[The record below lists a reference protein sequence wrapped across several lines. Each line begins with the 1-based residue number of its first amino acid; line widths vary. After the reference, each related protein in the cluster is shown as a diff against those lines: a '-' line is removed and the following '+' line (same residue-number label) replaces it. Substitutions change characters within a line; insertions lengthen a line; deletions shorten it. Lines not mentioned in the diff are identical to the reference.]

1 MYENP
6 RREVISQLCNLT
18 LIFTLMCRLLL
29 SLNNMKYGQYKLSMT
44 LLKKNLIEAKVSQAS
59 YYLYYAYI
67 PFQLVVSNLT
77 LTFFYFHV
85 SNSLSKPNISVTHE
99 HFGKV

>member
-44 LLKKNLIEAKVSQAS
+44 LLKKILIEAKVSQAS

-67 PFQLVVSNLT
+67 PSPVSGIKS
-77 LTFFYFHV
+77 YFDIF
-85 SNSLSKPNISVTHE
+85 LFPCL
-99 HFGKV
+99 